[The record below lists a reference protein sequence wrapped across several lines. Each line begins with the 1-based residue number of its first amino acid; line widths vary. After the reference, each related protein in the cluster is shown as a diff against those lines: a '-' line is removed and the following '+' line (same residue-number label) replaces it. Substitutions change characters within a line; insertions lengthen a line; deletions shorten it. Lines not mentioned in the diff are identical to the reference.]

1 MKASSRFCESDMSI
15 PDPIHVRRAK
25 AVKQVGVRQSMLLA
39 GLILASTAGSA
50 QAVTFYAYTSTSG
63 NPGPSGNHTF
73 IDSGSVPVEVN
84 STHSGQR
91 SIPHDSGLIN
101 SLATVGSQAYARAD
115 MNGLHLQTQATGTL
129 RDARPY
135 YSETFSAG
143 ANARAALGDSFMIQ
157 PLSPSAVWATTSM
170 TFGFNVDALM
180 TGYAYATPDPLYPLN
195 PGGGEGR
202 SRWHA
207 DFVARDDTAG
217 VELGRIA
224 LDQTC
229 VANTSWVGLSCVGDL
244 PGNYAMNI
252 SAPFGHTL
260 SMSLN
265 GETWGSVL
273 GVASRGGDVLAG
285 GQADLRHTIAWGGI
299 SNVRDENGQA
309 ISGFTAIS
317 ASSGYDYVNAFPSA
331 VPIPA
336 AAWLFG
342 SGLLGLVG
350 VARRS
355 TARKT

>member
-1 MKASSRFCESDMSI
+1 
-15 PDPIHVRRAK
+15 
-25 AVKQVGVRQSMLLA
+25 
-39 GLILASTAGSA
+39 
-50 QAVTFYAYTSTSG
+50 
-63 NPGPSGNHTF
+63 
-73 IDSGSVPVEVN
+73 
-84 STHSGQR
+84 
-91 SIPHDSGLIN
+91 
-101 SLATVGSQAYARAD
+101 
-115 MNGLHLQTQATGTL
+115 
-129 RDARPY
+129 
-135 YSETFSAG
+135 
-143 ANARAALGDSFMIQ
+143 
-157 PLSPSAVWATTSM
+157 
-170 TFGFNVDALM
+170 
-180 TGYAYATPDPLYPLN
+180 
-195 PGGGEGR
+195 
-202 SRWHA
+202 
-207 DFVARDDTAG
+207 
-217 VELGRIA
+217 
-224 LDQTC
+224 
-229 VANTSWVGLSCVGDL
+229 LSCFGDL

-285 GQADLRHTIAWGGI
+285 GQADLGHTIAWGGI
-299 SNVRDENGQA
+299 TNLRDENGQA